1 MSEHHRHDDADGAKV
16 ERAVGAT
23 VMRSLNLLVTLI
35 CAAGMFWV
43 QATMVSKSELRLF
56 ETKFETLRDE
66 MTRTR
71 MDMLSMPRWDKR
83 LDEIESRLKDLEKAE
98 TRRFPPQRRTE

>member
-1 MSEHHRHDDADGAKV
+1 MNGKPMNGNSEEANRTI
-16 ERAVGAT
+16 GAT
-23 VMRSLNLLVTLI
+23 VVRNLNLLVSLV
-35 CAAGMFWV
+35 CAVVVFWV

-71 MDMLSMPRWDKR
+71 IEMVSMPRWDKR
-83 LDEIESRLKDLEKAE
+83 LDEIEARLKDLEKSDN
-98 TRRFPPQRRTE
+98 RRFPPPRRE